1 MRTTLPGGSLSP
13 IQARYSYVVCLLRQS
28 SIMAIE
34 IERKFLV
41 RDESWRQGVRGWWFI
56 KQGYFARTALLRAR
70 VRIFGDKGFVTFK
83 SEPGTRV
90 RYEFEYEIPHA
101 DALEII
107 RRFSIEPLIVKT
119 RHEILYAD
127 KLWWVDVFAGANQG
141 LLVAEVELNHPD
153 ESLSIPEWI
162 GEEVTNDRRYGNSNL
177 ARHPFVTWGL
187 DEGGAHTDL
196 EAEA

>member
-1 MRTTLPGGSLSP
+1 
-13 IQARYSYVVCLLRQS
+13 
-28 SIMAIE
+28 MAIE

-41 RDESWRQGVRGWWFI
+41 RDESWRQGVRGSWFI
-56 KQGYFARTALLRAR
+56 KQGYFARTPLLRAR
-70 VRIFGDKGFVTFK
+70 IRIFGDKGFVTFK

-141 LLVAEVELNHPD
+141 LLLAEVELNHPD
-153 ESLSIPEWI
+153 ESLAIPDWI
-162 GEEVTNDRRYGNSNL
+162 GEEVTNDRRYGNSSL

-187 DEGGAHTDL
+187 DEGEGRTDL
-196 EAEA
+196 EAEN